1 MQKKMIIQ
9 IKLGNKLRKGKYFKE
24 RNEEVLELKLMAE
37 GGLKLINDEYIILA
51 CLLLCNR
58 CRRINAALEKYKLQT
73 NIVTKKCI
81 VSIWAQLI

>member
-1 MQKKMIIQ
+1 M
-9 IKLGNKLRKGKYFKE
+9 
-24 RNEEVLELKLMAE
+24 LELKLMAE

-81 VSIWAQLI
+81 VSIWAQLIWFRYDLRNFWIPIEPFTINNDHY